1 VPPREVDDPA
11 NLLVA
16 RPDEAE
22 RAGDE
27 AKAAVGLGDGDR
39 TVVEALHRGDEPA
52 VDSGRERQPSPA
64 REPVL
69 GRER

>member
-1 VPPREVDDPA
+1 
-11 NLLVA
+11 
-16 RPDEAE
+16 
-22 RAGDE
+22 
-27 AKAAVGLGDGDR
+27 VGLGDGDR